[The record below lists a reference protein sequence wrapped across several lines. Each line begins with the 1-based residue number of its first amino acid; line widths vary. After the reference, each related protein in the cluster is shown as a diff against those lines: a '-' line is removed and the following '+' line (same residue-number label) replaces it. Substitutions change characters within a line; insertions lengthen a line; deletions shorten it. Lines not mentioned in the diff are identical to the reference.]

1 MSEQTHIK
9 DRIDSAE
16 AAAYLAEMTSDLAK
30 LARRHGFNALAF
42 ILDTARLEAD
52 TLSERD
58 ISRD

>member
-1 MSEQTHIK
+1 MSEHTHIK

-16 AAAYLAEMTSDLAK
+16 AAAYLAEMTSDLAQ

-42 ILDTARLEAD
+42 ILDMARLEAD

-58 ISRD
+58 ISRE

>member
-9 DRIDSAE
+9 DRIDSAG
-16 AAAYLAEMTSDLAK
+16 AAAYLAEMTLAQ

-42 ILDTARLEAD
+42 ILDMARLEAD